1 MDQRL
6 DPAAIPSGRTLLVG
20 IVNLTADSFSDG
32 GKFLAAED
40 AIAHARQLRAVG
52 ADIIE
57 LGPAASHP
65 GAQEVSAQE
74 EIRRLADVIDE
85 LVAEDIPV
93 SVDSFLPETQ
103 RFAVAHGAS
112 YLNDIQGFPDT
123 GRYRELAD
131 MSCHLIVM
139 HSVQRRGPATELLT
153 AAETVWTGIERFFDE
168 RVSALQAA
176 GIRRERLIIDPGL
189 GFFLGRTAEPSVA
202 ALAQLDILKSRLGL
216 PILVSPSRK
225 SFLRTL
231 TRRDLANIGPA
242 SLAAELYAAHKGVD
256 FIRTHDVAAI
266 RDGVTIWDAL
276 DGHSRL

>member
-1 MDQRL
+1 
-6 DPAAIPSGRTLLVG
+6 
-20 IVNLTADSFSDG
+20 
-32 GKFLAAED
+32 
-40 AIAHARQLRAVG
+40 
-52 ADIIE
+52 
-57 LGPAASHP
+57 
-65 GAQEVSAQE
+65 
-74 EIRRLADVIDE
+74 
-85 LVAEDIPV
+85 
-93 SVDSFLPETQ
+93 
-103 RFAVAHGAS
+103 
-112 YLNDIQGFPDT
+112 
-123 GRYRELAD
+123 
-131 MSCHLIVM
+131 
-139 HSVQRRGPATELLT
+139 LLT